1 VAGQTLR
8 VLVTED
14 SVVARALIVSIL
26 NRDPGLEVVGEA
38 RDGEQ
43 AVKFAAELEPD
54 VITMDV
60 HMPKVDGLEATR
72 RIMTETPTPIVVI
85 SAIDPRDVQ
94 ISVEAL
100 ESGALAVLAK
110 PTGPTAP
117 DFAERS
123 SEIVS
128 TVKTMA
134 GVRVVTRRPRLV
146 PRTPSRADAAP
157 AAPRAPAAPP
167 PSTSSRRKV
176 DVLGIGSSTG
186 GPDALG
192 KIIGALPAVA
202 PVPILIVQH
211 ITVGFHQGLVDWLN
225 NVTPLDVKLG
235 EDGHKPQAG
244 EIILAPGRHHMAV
257 DRNRRIVLSEES
269 PVRGHR
275 PSATHMFKSIASVY
289 GANGLGVILTGMGD
303 DGADGLV
310 ELRRA
315 GGWVIGQDEATSV
328 VYGMPREAF
337 NRGGVSEQLP
347 LGEIARAIT
356 AAWSRGRSPSTVN
369 RQPST
374 RSDVR
379 PGR

>member
-1 VAGQTLR
+1 VAGTLR

-14 SVVARALIVSIL
+14 SVVARALLVSII

-43 AVKFAAELEPD
+43 AVKLAAELKPD

-72 RIMTETPTPIVVI
+72 RIMAETPTPIVVI
-85 SAIDPRDVQ
+85 SAIDPKDVKM
-94 ISVEAL
+94 SFEAL
-100 ESGALAVLAK
+100 QSGALAVLAK
-110 PTGPTAP
+110 PSGPTAR
-117 DFAERS
+117 DFNERAG
-123 SEIVS
+123 EIVA

-134 GVRVVTRRPRLV
+134 GVRVVRRRPRLASPQSAV
-146 PRTPSRADAAP
+146 RSPPVAAP
-157 AAPRAPAAPP
+157 ARATAPTPGTRHPAPTPANPN
-167 PSTSSRRKV
+167 TRRRV
-176 DVLGIGSSTG
+176 DIVAIGSSTG

-192 KIIGALPAVA
+192 KIMRALPATA

-225 NVTPLDVKLG
+225 NVTPLRVKLG
-235 EDGHKPQAG
+235 EQGHRPMAG
-244 EIILAPGRHHMAV
+244 EVILAPGEHHMSL
-257 DRNRRIVLSEES
+257 DSSKRLKLTEES

-275 PSATHMFKSIASVY
+275 PSATHLFRSVASVY
-289 GANGLGVILTGMGD
+289 GAQGLGVILTGMGD

-328 VYGMPREAF
+328 VYGMPREAAA
-337 NRGGVSEQLP
+337 RGGVSEVLP
-347 LGEIARAIT
+347 LPEIAGAIVDG
-356 AAWSRGRSPSTVN
+356 WNRGRLGAVA
-369 RQPST
+369 
-374 RSDVR
+374 
-379 PGR
+379 